1 MLLQNKPSPTSTRKK
16 NYLQLFAFSFR
27 GYRLAWATR
36 PSQQFCPLL
45 SCPLFRLILSE
56 AARLM
61 RTSLLVTGLS
71 LNRSQCGGCSTKY
84 GTPTDE
90 PESFANDFALQL
102 RHGVDLS
109 NARGGKSAGHLRL
122 LLWLYHRALTR
133 ESDARQ
139 LRPRAGRCAQS
150 IGALGGVPA

>member
-1 MLLQNKPSPTSTRKK
+1 MSNFYSKKNSPTFRFFFSWVSTCLG
-16 NYLQLFAFSFR
+16 NTPLPTILSFLSFVLSS
-27 GYRLAWATR
+27 GSSSLSLGGR
-36 PSQQFCPLL
+36 PS
-45 SCPLFRLILSE
+45 
-56 AARLM
+56 M